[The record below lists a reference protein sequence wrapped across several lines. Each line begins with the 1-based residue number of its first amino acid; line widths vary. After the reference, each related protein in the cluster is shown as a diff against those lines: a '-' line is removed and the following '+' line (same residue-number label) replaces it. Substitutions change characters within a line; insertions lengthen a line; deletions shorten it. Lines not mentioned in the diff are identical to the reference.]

1 MKTTR
6 YRFEQSVQEVKEDT
20 KSWLIDEFKGIL
32 ESDKD
37 FTRKA
42 DYIGFSILSIDAK
55 VASLDEEIKEL
66 QQLKKKLKQAKE
78 IALQTG
84 ADVFEEYGIDKL
96 EGAGISSITLA
107 KPNPS
112 SKIKLTIHNEYKL
125 IEAGFYRKILD
136 EDAVL
141 EFYNSGKCLD
151 TINANCSIEIL
162 KDVKPTKLKINK
174 RRGVVANN
182 SDSNSNEILGIA
194 S

>member
-6 YRFEQSVQEVKEDT
+6 YRFEQQVQEVKEET
-20 KSWLIDEFKGIL
+20 KSWLADEFKGIL

-84 ADVFEEYGIDKL
+84 ADVFKEYGIDKL
-96 EGAGISSITLA
+96 EGAGISSITIN
-107 KPNPS
+107 KPTPS
-112 SKIKLTIHNEYKL
+112 SKIKLTIHNEHKL
-125 IEAGFYRKILD
+125 IEAGFCRKVLD
-136 EDAVL
+136 EDAVI
-141 EFYNSGKCLD
+141 EFYNSGKCLE

-162 KDVKPTKLKINK
+162 KDVKPIKLKINK
-174 RRGVVANN
+174 RRGIMANN
-182 SDSNSNEILGIA
+182 SDSSVDEILGIA

>member
-6 YRFEQSVQEVKEDT
+6 YRFEQSVQEVKEET
-20 KSWLIDEFKGIL
+20 KSWLVDEFKSIL

-55 VASLDEEIKEL
+55 VASIDEEIKEL
-66 QQLKKKLKQAKE
+66 QTLKKKLKQAKE

-84 ADVFEEYGIDKL
+84 AVVFEHYGIDKL
-96 EGAGISSITLA
+96 EGAGISSITIN
-107 KPNPS
+107 KPIPT
-112 SKIKLTIHNEYKL
+112 SKIKLTIHNEHRL
-125 IEAGFYRKILD
+125 IEAGFYKKVLD
-136 EDAVL
+136 KDAVL
-141 EFYNSGKCLD
+141 EFYNSGKCLE

-162 KDVKPTKLKINK
+162 RDAKAPKLRINK
-174 RRGVVANN
+174 RRN
-182 SDSNSNEILGIA
+182 SPIQTNSEILGVA